1 MKITRM
7 EESREPCTESGWY
20 AYDIWLDETM
30 EEKQI
35 RMLGGH
41 GDLTYLTG
49 LRQPFYKLNQEYF
62 YIQGIQGE
70 AQLRLAVYREEE
82 EKVIRQVCEWL
93 QSTDK

>member
-1 MKITRM
+1 
-7 EESREPCTESGWY
+7 
-20 AYDIWLDETM
+20 M